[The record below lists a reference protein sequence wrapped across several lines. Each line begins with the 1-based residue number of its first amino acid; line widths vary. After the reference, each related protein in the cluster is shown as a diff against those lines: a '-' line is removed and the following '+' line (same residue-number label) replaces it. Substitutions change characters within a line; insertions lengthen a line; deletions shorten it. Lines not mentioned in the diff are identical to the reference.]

1 MSTFSGLGNA
11 LSALNSQR
19 LALEVSGQN
28 IANANTNG
36 YVRQRANLEAIGSV
50 NAMRNGGGH
59 GIGSGVKVTSIDRL
73 GDIFIDARVRTTG
86 ASAAFLAARA
96 DSYTRLESTINEPS
110 DTGLS
115 SLMGDL
121 WAGFQD
127 VAKSPQTLATKQVVM
142 DRANSVAGALNSSY
156 ASLET
161 QWSQHRTEVDAK
173 VTQVNTTATLVAKLN
188 AEIRQREV
196 NGNTAN
202 ELIDQRNLLITELS
216 ALTGAT
222 ARFMPDG
229 TADIAIGGNLIV
241 SGTSA
246 QTLKLQ
252 GTTNLDAI
260 MDGQAPV
267 SVVWDRPGD
276 PQVIMTGGEIAGK
289 LSALAPASQG
299 GILASAADNF
309 NKVATALAE
318 QVNGLLELHGEPLFQ
333 IGTGQAAKQISVAI
347 TDPSKIVSGDPAL
360 GEYDGSIAD
369 KIGQLGQA
377 LEGPSALWQ
386 TSVVSIGVAAKS
398 AIGSYAVAEAARA
411 SAENLQLSA
420 TSVDVDEETV
430 NMLAFQRGYQAA
442 SRVLTTIDE
451 MLDQLIN
458 RTGVVGR

>member
-28 IANANTNG
+28 IANANTHG
-36 YVRQRANLEAIGSV
+36 YVRQRANLEAIGSI
-50 NAMRNGGGH
+50 NNMRGGSGN
-59 GIGSGVKVTSIDRL
+59 GIGNGVTVTSIDRL

-86 ASAAFLAARA
+86 ASAVFLAARA

-115 SLMGDL
+115 SLMSDL

-127 VAKSPQTLATKQVVM
+127 VAKSPQTLATKQVVL
-142 DRANSVAGALNSSY
+142 DRAASVAGALNSSY
-156 ASLET
+156 SALET
-161 QWSQHRTEVDAK
+161 QWSQHRTEVSAK
-173 VTQVNTTATLVAKLN
+173 VTQVNTTAELVAKLN
-188 AEIRQREV
+188 GEIRQREV

-222 ARFMPDG
+222 ARFMEDG
-229 TADIAIGGNLIV
+229 TADIAVGGNLLV

-246 QTLKLQ
+246 QSLKVQ
-252 GTTNLDAI
+252 GATNLDAI
-260 MDGQAPV
+260 MAGQAPV
-267 SVVWDRPGD
+267 TIAWDRPGD
-276 PQVIMTGGEIAGK
+276 PQVVFQGGELAGK
-289 LSALAPASQG
+289 LSALAPADQG
-299 GILASAADNF
+299 GILASAATDF
-309 NKVATALAE
+309 NTVATALAT
-318 QVNGLLELHGEPLFQ
+318 QVNGLLELHGDPLFTL
-333 IGTGQAAKQISVAI
+333 GTGPGAKSISVVI
-347 TDPSKIVSGDPAL
+347 TDPANIITGDPAL
-360 GEYDGSIAD
+360 GEFDGSIAD
-369 KIGQLGQA
+369 KLGQLGQA
-377 LEGPSALWQ
+377 LDGPSALWQ
-386 TSVVSIGVAAKS
+386 TAVVSIGVAAKS
-398 AIGSYAVAEAARA
+398 AIGSHAVGEAAWA
-411 SAENLQLSA
+411 SAQNLQLSA